1 MPDNH
6 LVTAKDISKKY
17 KMPYPTINHYTD
29 LGFLPIVKKTGNKRM
44 YNGKQVRDRL
54 QRISKLIN
62 EGYPLRLIR
71 KKIAAKE
78 RR

>member
-1 MPDNH
+1 MAENN

-17 KMPYPTINHYTD
+17 KMPYPTVNHYTD

-44 YNGKQVRDRL
+44 YNNKQVRDRL
-54 QRISKLIN
+54 QLISKMIN

-71 KKIAAKE
+71 KKIIAKE
-78 RR
+78 GR

>member
-1 MPDNH
+1 MPEI

-17 KMPYPTINHYTD
+17 KMPYPTVNHYTD
-29 LGFLPIVKKTGNKRM
+29 LGFLPIVKKTGNKRL

-54 QRISKLIN
+54 QMVSKLIN

-71 KKIAAKE
+71 KKIADKE
-78 RR
+78 RG